1 MKSVMKA
8 ALLMLLL
15 LTVTACENNVSK
27 KLYSSVNFSIYGD
40 RVVQGEYKSVA
51 VSDNKLISDYQS
63 PANSFFNPQISFK
76 FSINGRD
83 NEAPS
88 GQDHQ
93 VYLVVPDTGK
103 IVFRIVFGEKDTQA
117 EQPAKNGAGI
127 PPNTPVRFEVD
138 MRKVMEAFEKDGYY
152 ADFSGNKTF
161 KSDFNG
167 VWIAGGT
174 VPLSWDFE
182 NLPGKDNLRLN
193 DPEGDGIY
201 TCELVFNVYDPSKH
215 TSAEKSITADL
226 SEYPE
231 FISPFPLMNALYK
244 LSLQEMMLDIRADST
259 FMAGKEWGGVW
270 TRDISYSIILS
281 LAAIEPEIARKSLM
295 YKVRDGMIIQDT
307 GTGGSWPVS
316 TDREV
321 WALAAWEV
329 YKSTGDTGWLK
340 QAYDIIS
347 KSIENDLKVAFNSET
362 GLFYGESSFL
372 DWRKQTYPLWMEPID
387 IFKSHNLGTNAVFF
401 KTLSVLGEMGIILGI
416 ENEYFVK
423 AEQLKNSINSKLW
436 LDDEGYY
443 GQYLYGHYNYSLSP
457 RSESL
462 GESLCALYDI
472 ASDEQK
478 ERMFSSVPV
487 MEYGITCIYP
497 QIPGIPPYH
506 NNAIW
511 PFVQAYWTWAG
522 ARAGNNAV
530 VEHGIASIYR
540 QAALFLTNKEN
551 MVAESGD
558 FNGTEINS
566 DYQLWSVAADLA
578 IVYRIIFGLEYEA
591 DRLSFRPFVP
601 ENYKG
606 SYELKGLK
614 YCQAILDITV
624 EGFGDGITSFSVD
637 GEELSSFYIMNSL
650 SGKHDIHIAMNGK
663 SGKTVMNLSGS
674 CFAPETPEPEIIS
687 GNLKWNPV
695 NGASRYEVLS
705 NGEQIA
711 ETSDTSF
718 NLANGNAGEYQ
729 VMAVDDGGNSSF
741 LSKPV
746 QYRIYEESIV
756 LEAESFS
763 KASFITLYGYSGK
776 GFVELKKESPVFSF
790 NIDVPADGSYIIE
803 FRYSNGNGPVNTDNK
818 CVQRSLYCNGV
829 YSGSSV
835 FPQRGRDEW
844 SNWGLS
850 NPLVIALK
858 KGSNKLELR
867 FEDYNNNMNIDEN
880 SFMLDFIR
888 VFPADL
894 IR

>member
-1 MKSVMKA
+1 
-8 ALLMLLL
+8 MLA
-15 LTVTACENNVSK
+15 VTSCTDSSTK
-27 KLYSSVNFSIYGD
+27 RLYSSPGFTVYGN
-40 RVVQGEYKSVA
+40 RVEQGNYKSV
-51 VSDNKLISDYQS
+51 VVGEDKIVSDYQS
-63 PANSFFNPQISFK
+63 PANSFFNPLISFK

-93 VYLVVPDTGK
+93 VLLVVPDTGK
-103 IVFRIVFGEKDTQA
+103 IVIRSVFGEKDPQA
-117 EQPAKNGAGI
+117 GQGAKNNAGI
-127 PPNTPVRFEVD
+127 PPNTTVRFEVD

-152 ADFSGNKTF
+152 TDFSGNKTF
-161 KSDFNG
+161 KSDFKG

-193 DPEGDGIY
+193 DPDGDGIY

-215 TSAEKSITADL
+215 TSAEKSVTADL
-226 SEYPE
+226 SDYPE
-231 FISPFPLMNALYK
+231 FTSPFPLMSALYK
-244 LSLQEMMLDIRADST
+244 LSLQEMMLDIRSDST

-295 YKVRDGMIIQDT
+295 YKVRNGMIIQDT

-329 YKSTGDTGWLK
+329 FKSTGDTEWLK

-347 KSIENDLKVAFNSET
+347 KSIDNDIKVAFNPET

-401 KTLSVLGEMGIILGI
+401 KTLSILGEMGIILGI

-423 AEQLKNSINSKLW
+423 SEQLKTSINSKLW
-436 LDDEGYY
+436 LEDKGYY

-457 RSESL
+457 WSESL
-462 GESLCALYDI
+462 GEALCALYDV

-478 ERMFSSVPV
+478 DRIFTSVPV
-487 MEYGITCIYP
+487 MEFGITCIYP

-578 IVYRIIFGLEYEA
+578 MVYRIIFGLEYEA
-591 DRLSFRPFVP
+591 DRLSFRPFIP

-606 SYELKGLK
+606 LFELKGLK
-614 YCQAILDITV
+614 YRQAILDITV
-624 EGFGDGITSFSVD
+624 EGYGDGIASFSVD
-637 GEELSSFYIMNSL
+637 GEEASSFDINNSL
-650 SGKHDIHIAMNGK
+650 SGQHDVHIVMNGK
-663 SGKTVMNLSGS
+663 LMKAGMNISGS

-687 GNLKWNPV
+687 GNLKWYQI
-695 NGASRYEVLS
+695 NGAAVYKVSQ
-705 NGEQIA
+705 NGKQIT

-729 VMAVDDGGNSSF
+729 VMGVDAGGNSSF

-746 QYRIYEESIV
+746 QYRIYEESII
-756 LEAESFS
+756 LEAEKFS
-763 KASFITLYGYSGK
+763 KASVLTIFGYSGK
-776 GFVELKKESPVFSF
+776 GFVELRKESPAFNF

-818 CVQRSLYCNGV
+818 CAQRSLYCNGA
-829 YSGSSV
+829 YCGSSV

-850 NPLVIALK
+850 NPLVVDLK

-867 FEDYNNNMNIDEN
+867 FEEHNNNMNIDEN
-880 SFMLDFIR
+880 SFMLDLVRF
-888 VFPADL
+888 FPAEL
-894 IR
+894 VR